1 MKIGKMTDAMVAEE
15 VARLNASEAVA
26 LARAEQRY
34 KYRERQYLYTLRHLE
49 KRGKELMAQGVTK
62 AHFSAKEQA
71 MAAEIGEEATA

>member
-1 MKIGKMTDAMVAEE
+1 MKVGNMTDEMVAQE

-49 KRGKELMAQGVTK
+49 KRGKELMAQGVTR
-62 AHFSAKEQA
+62 AHFTAQEKA
-71 MAAEIGEEATA
+71 MDQNMGEATA